1 MEALS
6 NIASSI
12 ACILAASTLEHVQC
26 PSSLETIGEMVM
38 SPACNCSSWIS
49 YQIFSRG
56 KRSHRASDPHA
67 FFSSN
72 NFRKTKTATAPLAAK
87 IVQHY
92 GPQKIRH
99 NMLELFKDCRV
110 PKQKNA
116 ILYDNHWPQKNSA
129 EVMKDRQSINLI
141 LRTLLDPRLLLL
153 HSECEL
159 LPSCTK
165 TSPQTSLPKFQSS
178 LPHGS
183 HIAPGALLTSIT
195 VARCV

>member
-56 KRSHRASDPHA
+56 KSSHRASDPHA
-67 FFSSN
+67 FFSS
-72 NFRKTKTATAPLAAK
+72 KQL
-87 IVQHY
+87 
-92 GPQKIRH
+92 QKDQNGNGSFGCQDRPALRSSA
-99 NMLELFKDCRV
+99 NPSQYVGTVKDCKV

-165 TSPQTSLPKFQSS
+165 TFPPNKSPQNFSP
-178 LPHGS
+178 
-183 HIAPGALLTSIT
+183 ACLTEVT
-195 VARCV
+195 PRQELY